1 MHARAGFGW
10 HLCLLNAC
18 AALSRR
24 ELLLRPP
31 AAAGLIA
38 LQPHAAAAAAKAASP
53 QRSSALDA
61 AGYAYALVRA
71 ADGGQVVTLDLDR
84 TNRVRSAVYLY
95 ETRAQADAV
104 RKAVMSARDKN
115 AAPLALAKVPLG
127 EAAALVLAPPAK
139 REGVPG
145 YFCHRLLVE
154 QSRLAAARK
163 ITGISDLGDRFLP
176 LFYVDD
182 CVEIKQCVGCTWLGQ
197 AARNRHRHAIEQA
210 SRRWC
215 GGRRD
220 DSARTPRKILIP
232 TQVDDDTGSRE
243 ASGGVQAFF
252 DPKAAELV
260 RKEATTCSDRRA
272 AACQAYDES
281 GRKRAFT
288 VREADA
294 FVLLRKGG
302 LDELDLV
309 PSTTMAADGSKSD
322 GLVALD
328 DSAPLEVVLELEC
341 DVANSNCVIS
351 KMKR

>member
-1 MHARAGFGW
+1 MRVAL
-10 HLCLLNAC
+10 HLCLWLP
-18 AALSRR
+18 AALALRVPRR
-24 ELLLRPP
+24 TVVLGPP
-31 AAAGLIA
+31 AAALVA
-38 LQPHAAAAAAKAASP
+38 AQPHAAAAAAKKATP
-53 QRSSALDA
+53 TPTPRSAALDA

-71 ADGGQVVTLDLDR
+71 NDGGAVVTLDLDR
-84 TNRVRSAVYLY
+84 TQRVRSAVYLY

-104 RKAVMSARDKN
+104 RKAVMSARPK
-115 AAPLALAKVPLG
+115 AAPLALARVPLG

-163 ITGISDLGDRFLP
+163 ITGISDLGDRFFP
-176 LFYVDD
+176 LFY
-182 CVEIKQCVGCTWLGQ
+182 
-197 AARNRHRHAIEQA
+197 
-210 SRRWC
+210 
-215 GGRRD
+215 
-220 DSARTPRKILIP
+220 
-232 TQVDDDTGSRE
+232 VDDDTGSRE

-272 AACQAYDES
+272 AACSAYDES

-294 FVLLRKGG
+294 FVLLRRGG
-302 LDELDLV
+302 LDEVDLV
-309 PSTTMAADGSKSD
+309 PSALMAADAKGD
-322 GLVALD
+322 FVALD

-351 KMKR
+351 KIKQ

>member
-1 MHARAGFGW
+1 MHVRAGFGW

-38 LQPHAAAAAAKAASP
+38 LQPHAAAAAAKAPSP

-84 TNRVRSAVYLY
+84 TQRVRSAVYLY

-182 CVEIKQCVGCTWLGQ
+182 
-197 AARNRHRHAIEQA
+197 
-210 SRRWC
+210 
-215 GGRRD
+215 
-220 DSARTPRKILIP
+220 
-232 TQVDDDTGSRE
+232 DTGSRE

-272 AACQAYDES
+272 AACEAYDAS

-294 FVLLRKGG
+294 FVLLRRGG
-302 LDELDLV
+302 IDELDLV

>member
-1 MHARAGFGW
+1 MYF
-10 HLCLLNAC
+10 
-18 AALSRR
+18 
-24 ELLLRPP
+24 
-31 AAAGLIA
+31 
-38 LQPHAAAAAAKAASP
+38 
-53 QRSSALDA
+53 
-61 AGYAYALVRA
+61 
-71 ADGGQVVTLDLDR
+71 
-84 TNRVRSAVYLY
+84 Y

-104 RKAVMSARDKN
+104 RKAVMSARPK
-115 AAPLALAKVPLG
+115 AAPLALARVPLG

-182 CVEIKQCVGCTWLGQ
+182 
-197 AARNRHRHAIEQA
+197 
-210 SRRWC
+210 
-215 GGRRD
+215 
-220 DSARTPRKILIP
+220 
-232 TQVDDDTGSRE
+232 DTGSRE

-272 AACQAYDES
+272 ASSSSSSSSSCQAYDES
-281 GRKRAFT
+281 GRKRMFA

-294 FVLLRKGG
+294 FVLLRRGG
-302 LDELDLV
+302 LDEVDLV
-309 PSTTMAADGSKSD
+309 PSATMAADAKGD
-322 GLVALD
+322 FVARD

-351 KMKR
+351 KIKR

>member
-1 MHARAGFGW
+1 MADMHVHAGKW
-10 HLCLLNAC
+10 RHLCLLTAS

-38 LQPHAAAAAAKAASP
+38 LQPHAAAAAAQKAAPST
-53 QRSSALDA
+53 QRSAALDA

-71 ADGGQVVTLDLDR
+71 SDGGAVVTLDLDR
-84 TNRVRSAVYLY
+84 TQRVRSAVYFY

-104 RKAVMSARDKN
+104 RKAVMSARPK

-154 QSRLAAARK
+154 QSRLAAAKK
-163 ITGISDLGDRFLP
+163 ITGISDLGDRFFP
-176 LFYVDD
+176 LFY
-182 CVEIKQCVGCTWLGQ
+182 
-197 AARNRHRHAIEQA
+197 
-210 SRRWC
+210 
-215 GGRRD
+215 
-220 DSARTPRKILIP
+220 
-232 TQVDDDTGSRE
+232 VDDDTGSRE

-272 AACQAYDES
+272 AACDAYDAS
-281 GRKRAFT
+281 GRKRVYT

-294 FVLLRKGG
+294 FVLLRRGG
-302 LDELDLV
+302 LDEVDLV
-309 PSTTMAADGSKSD
+309 ASALMAADAKGEF
-322 GLVALD
+322 VALD

-351 KMKR
+351 KIKR

>member
-1 MHARAGFGW
+1 MFLYAGIW
-10 HLCLLNAC
+10 RHLCFLNAC

-38 LQPHAAAAAAKAASP
+38 LQPHAAAAAAKAPSP

-104 RKAVMSARDKN
+104 RKAVMSARDKK

-182 CVEIKQCVGCTWLGQ
+182 E
-197 AARNRHRHAIEQA
+197 
-210 SRRWC
+210 
-215 GGRRD
+215 
-220 DSARTPRKILIP
+220 
-232 TQVDDDTGSRE
+232 TGSRE

-260 RKEATTCSDRRA
+260 RKEA
-272 AACQAYDES
+272 
-281 GRKRAFT
+281 KRDFT

-294 FVLLRKGG
+294 FVLLRRGG
-302 LDELDLV
+302 LDEVDLV
-309 PSTTMAADGSKSD
+309 PSALMAADAEGD
-322 GLVALD
+322 FVALD

-351 KMKR
+351 KIKR

>member
-1 MHARAGFGW
+1 MHVAL
-10 HLCLLNAC
+10 HCLCFWLPA
-18 AALSRR
+18 AALALAPVPRR
-24 ELLLRPP
+24 SVIQRVVLGPP
-31 AAAGLIA
+31 AAALVA
-38 LQPHAAAAAAKAASP
+38 AQPNAANAAAKKAATP
-53 QRSSALDA
+53 TPTARSAALDA

-71 ADGGQVVTLDLDR
+71 NDGGAVVTLDLDR
-84 TNRVRSAVYLY
+84 TQRVRSAVFFY

-104 RKAVMSARDKN
+104 RKAVMSARPK

-127 EAAALVLAPPAK
+127 EAAALILAPPAK

-145 YFCHRLLVE
+145 YFCHRLLIE
-154 QSRLAAARK
+154 QSRLAAAKK
-163 ITGISDLGDRFLP
+163 ITGISDLGDRFFP
-176 LFYVDD
+176 LFY
-182 CVEIKQCVGCTWLGQ
+182 
-197 AARNRHRHAIEQA
+197 
-210 SRRWC
+210 
-215 GGRRD
+215 
-220 DSARTPRKILIP
+220 
-232 TQVDDDTGSRE
+232 VDDDTGSRE

-272 AACQAYDES
+272 AACSAYDES

-294 FVLLRKGG
+294 FVLLRRGG
-302 LDELDLV
+302 LDEVDLV
-309 PSTTMAADGSKSD
+309 PSALMAADAKGD

-351 KMKR
+351 KIKR

>member
-1 MHARAGFGW
+1 ML
-10 HLCLLNAC
+10 HLCWWLP
-18 AALSRR
+18 AALALRVPRR
-24 ELLLRPP
+24 TVVLGPP
-31 AAAGLIA
+31 AAALVA
-38 LQPHAAAAAAKAASP
+38 AQPHAAAAAAKKATP
-53 QRSSALDA
+53 TPTPRSAALDA

-71 ADGGQVVTLDLDR
+71 NDGGAVVTLDLDR
-84 TNRVRSAVYLY
+84 TQRVRSAVYLY

-104 RKAVMSARDKN
+104 RRAVMSARPK
-115 AAPLALAKVPLG
+115 AAPLALARVPLG

-154 QSRLAAARK
+154 PSRLAAARK
-163 ITGISDLGDRFLP
+163 ITGISDLGDRFFP
-176 LFYVDD
+176 LFY
-182 CVEIKQCVGCTWLGQ
+182 
-197 AARNRHRHAIEQA
+197 
-210 SRRWC
+210 
-215 GGRRD
+215 
-220 DSARTPRKILIP
+220 
-232 TQVDDDTGSRE
+232 VDDDTGSRE

-272 AACQAYDES
+272 AACEAYDAS

-294 FVLLRKGG
+294 FVLLRRGG
-302 LDELDLV
+302 IDELDLV

-351 KMKR
+351 KIKQ

>member
-1 MHARAGFGW
+1 MRVAL
-10 HLCLLNAC
+10 HLCLWLP
-18 AALSRR
+18 AALALRVPRR
-24 ELLLRPP
+24 NVVLGPP
-31 AAAGLIA
+31 AAALVA
-38 LQPHAAAAAAKAASP
+38 TQPYAAVAAAKKATTTPTS
-53 QRSSALDA
+53 RSAALDA

-71 ADGGQVVTLDLDR
+71 SDGGAVVTLDLDR
-84 TNRVRSAVYLY
+84 TQRVRSAVFFY

-104 RKAVMSARDKN
+104 RKAVMSARPKV
-115 AAPLALAKVPLG
+115 PLALARVPLG

-163 ITGISDLGDRFLP
+163 ITGISDLGDRFFP
-176 LFYVDD
+176 LFY
-182 CVEIKQCVGCTWLGQ
+182 
-197 AARNRHRHAIEQA
+197 
-210 SRRWC
+210 
-215 GGRRD
+215 
-220 DSARTPRKILIP
+220 
-232 TQVDDDTGSRE
+232 VDDDTGSRE

-272 AACQAYDES
+272 AACSAYDES

-294 FVLLRKGG
+294 FVLLRRGG
-302 LDELDLV
+302 LDELELV
-309 PSTTMAADGSKSD
+309 PSALMAADAKGD
-322 GLVALD
+322 FIALD

-351 KMKR
+351 KLKR

>member
-1 MHARAGFGW
+1 MHVRVGFSW
-10 HLCLLNAC
+10 HLCLVNAC

-24 ELLLRPP
+24 ELLQRPP
-31 AAAGLIA
+31 AAAAGLIA
-38 LQPHAAAAAAKAASP
+38 LQPHAAAAAAKKATP
-53 QRSSALDA
+53 TPTPRSAALDA

-71 ADGGQVVTLDLDR
+71 NDGGQVVTLDLDR
-84 TNRVRSAVYLY
+84 TQRVRSAVFFY

-104 RKAVMSARDKN
+104 RKAVMAARPKS
-115 AAPLALAKVPLG
+115 APLALARVPLG

-154 QSRLAAARK
+154 SSRLAAAKK
-163 ITGISDLGDRFLP
+163 ITGINDLGDRFFP
-176 LFYVDD
+176 LFY
-182 CVEIKQCVGCTWLGQ
+182 
-197 AARNRHRHAIEQA
+197 
-210 SRRWC
+210 
-215 GGRRD
+215 
-220 DSARTPRKILIP
+220 
-232 TQVDDDTGSRE
+232 VDDDTGSRE

-272 AACQAYDES
+272 AACQQYDES
-281 GRKRAFT
+281 GRKRVFT

-294 FVLLRKGG
+294 FVLLRRGG
-302 LDELDLV
+302 LDEVDLV
-309 PSTTMAADGSKSD
+309 PSALMAADAKGD
-322 GLVALD
+322 FVALD

>member
-1 MHARAGFGW
+1 MHVRAGFGW

-38 LQPHAAAAAAKAASP
+38 LQPHAAAAAAKAPSP

-95 ETRAQADAV
+95 ETRAQAEAV
-104 RKAVMSARDKN
+104 RKAVMSARDKK
-115 AAPLALAKVPLG
+115 AAPLALARVPLG

-154 QSRLAAARK
+154 PSRLAAARK
-163 ITGISDLGDRFLP
+163 ITGISDLGDRFFP
-176 LFYVDD
+176 LFY
-182 CVEIKQCVGCTWLGQ
+182 
-197 AARNRHRHAIEQA
+197 
-210 SRRWC
+210 
-215 GGRRD
+215 
-220 DSARTPRKILIP
+220 
-232 TQVDDDTGSRE
+232 VDDDTGSRE

-260 RKEATTCSDRRA
+260 RKEA
-272 AACQAYDES
+272 
-281 GRKRAFT
+281 KRDFS

-294 FVLLRKGG
+294 FVLLRRGG

-309 PSTTMAADGSKSD
+309 PSATMAADGSKSD

-351 KMKR
+351 KIKR

>member
-1 MHARAGFGW
+1 MRVAL
-10 HLCLLNAC
+10 HLCLLWWLP
-18 AALSRR
+18 AAAIVPRR
-24 ELLLRPP
+24 TVIQRVLAPP
-31 AAAGLIA
+31 AAALVA
-38 LQPHAAAAAAKAASP
+38 AQPVAAAAAKKAATTTP
-53 QRSSALDA
+53 TPRSAALDA

-71 ADGGQVVTLDLDR
+71 SDGGAVVTLDLDR
-84 TNRVRSAVYLY
+84 TQRVRSAVYLY

-104 RKAVMSARDKN
+104 RKAVMSARDKK

-154 QSRLAAARK
+154 QSRLAAAKK
-163 ITGISDLGDRFLP
+163 ITGISDLGDRFFP
-176 LFYVDD
+176 LFY
-182 CVEIKQCVGCTWLGQ
+182 
-197 AARNRHRHAIEQA
+197 
-210 SRRWC
+210 
-215 GGRRD
+215 
-220 DSARTPRKILIP
+220 
-232 TQVDDDTGSRE
+232 VDDDTGSRE

-272 AACQAYDES
+272 AACEAYDES

-294 FVLLRKGG
+294 FVLLRRGG
-302 LDELDLV
+302 LDEVDLV
-309 PSTTMAADGSKSD
+309 PSAQMAADAKGD
-322 GLVALD
+322 FVALD

-341 DVANSNCVIS
+341 DVANSNCEIS

>member
-1 MHARAGFGW
+1 MRVALHY
-10 HLCLLNAC
+10 LCLWLPA
-18 AALSRR
+18 AALALAPVPRR
-24 ELLLRPP
+24 SVIQRVLGPP
-31 AAAGLIA
+31 AAALVVA
-38 LQPHAAAAAAKAASP
+38 QPDAAAAAAP
-53 QRSSALDA
+53 PTPTPRSAALDA

-71 ADGGQVVTLDLDR
+71 NDGGAVVTLDLDR
-84 TNRVRSAVYLY
+84 TQRVRSAVYFY
-95 ETRAQADAV
+95 ETRAQAEAV
-104 RKAVMSARDKN
+104 RKAVMSARPK
-115 AAPLALAKVPLG
+115 AAPLALARVPLG

-154 QSRLAAARK
+154 PSRLAAARK

-176 LFYVDD
+176 LFY
-182 CVEIKQCVGCTWLGQ
+182 
-197 AARNRHRHAIEQA
+197 
-210 SRRWC
+210 
-215 GGRRD
+215 
-220 DSARTPRKILIP
+220 
-232 TQVDDDTGSRE
+232 VDDDTGSRE

-272 AACQAYDES
+272 AACEEHDES

-294 FVLLRKGG
+294 FVLLRRGG

-309 PSTTMAADGSKSD
+309 PSALMAADAKGD
-322 GLVALD
+322 FVARD
-328 DSAPLEVVLELEC
+328 DAAPLEVVLELEC

-351 KMKR
+351 KIKR

>member
-104 RKAVMSARDKN
+104 RKAVMSARDKK

-182 CVEIKQCVGCTWLGQ
+182 
-197 AARNRHRHAIEQA
+197 
-210 SRRWC
+210 
-215 GGRRD
+215 
-220 DSARTPRKILIP
+220 
-232 TQVDDDTGSRE
+232 DTGSRE

-272 AACQAYDES
+272 AACEAYDAS

-294 FVLLRKGG
+294 FVLLRRGG
-302 LDELDLV
+302 IDELDLV

>member
-1 MHARAGFGW
+1 MHDRAGFGW

-38 LQPHAAAAAAKAASP
+38 LQPHAAAAAAKAPSP

-84 TNRVRSAVYLY
+84 TQRVRSAVYLY

-104 RKAVMSARDKN
+104 RKAVMSARDKK
-115 AAPLALAKVPLG
+115 AAPLALARVPLG
-127 EAAALVLAPPAK
+127 EAAALILAPPAK

-154 QSRLAAARK
+154 QSRLAAAKK
-163 ITGISDLGDRFLP
+163 ITGISDLGDRFFP
-176 LFYVDD
+176 LFY
-182 CVEIKQCVGCTWLGQ
+182 
-197 AARNRHRHAIEQA
+197 
-210 SRRWC
+210 
-215 GGRRD
+215 
-220 DSARTPRKILIP
+220 
-232 TQVDDDTGSRE
+232 VDDDTGSRE

-272 AACQAYDES
+272 AACSAYDES

-294 FVLLRKGG
+294 FVLLRRGG

-309 PSTTMAADGSKSD
+309 PSALMAADAKGD
-322 GLVALD
+322 FVALD

-351 KMKR
+351 KIKR

>member
-1 MHARAGFGW
+1 VCYYTLAGYVQTTADMVHYAGIW
-10 HLCLLNAC
+10 RHLCFLNAC

-38 LQPHAAAAAAKAASP
+38 LQPHAAAAAAKAPSP

-104 RKAVMSARDKN
+104 RKAVMSARDKK

-182 CVEIKQCVGCTWLGQ
+182 
-197 AARNRHRHAIEQA
+197 
-210 SRRWC
+210 
-215 GGRRD
+215 
-220 DSARTPRKILIP
+220 
-232 TQVDDDTGSRE
+232 DTGSRE

-272 AACQAYDES
+272 AACEEYDES

-294 FVLLRKGG
+294 FVLLRRGG
-302 LDELDLV
+302 LDEVDLV
-309 PSTTMAADGSKSD
+309 PSATMSADGSKSD

-328 DSAPLEVVLELEC
+328 DAAPLEVVLELEC

-351 KMKR
+351 KINQSTHFC

>member
-1 MHARAGFGW
+1 MRVAL
-10 HLCLLNAC
+10 HLCLWLP
-18 AALSRR
+18 AALALRVPRR
-24 ELLLRPP
+24 SVVLGPP
-31 AAAGLIA
+31 AAALVVS
-38 LQPHAAAAAAKAASP
+38 QPDAAAAAAP
-53 QRSSALDA
+53 PTPTPRSAALDA

-71 ADGGQVVTLDLDR
+71 NDGGQVVTLDLDR
-84 TNRVRSAVYLY
+84 TQRVRTAVYLY

-104 RKAVMSARDKN
+104 RRAVMSARDKK
-115 AAPLALAKVPLG
+115 AAPLALARVPLG

-154 QSRLAAARK
+154 QSRLAAAKR
-163 ITGISDLGDRFLP
+163 ITGISDLGDRFFP
-176 LFYVDD
+176 LFY
-182 CVEIKQCVGCTWLGQ
+182 
-197 AARNRHRHAIEQA
+197 
-210 SRRWC
+210 
-215 GGRRD
+215 
-220 DSARTPRKILIP
+220 
-232 TQVDDDTGSRE
+232 VDDDTGSRE

-252 DPKAAELV
+252 DPKAADLV
-260 RKEATTCSDRRA
+260 RKEATTP
-272 AACQAYDES
+272 
-281 GRKRAFT
+281 KRVFT

-294 FVLLRKGG
+294 FVLLRRGG

-351 KMKR
+351 KIKR

>member
-1 MHARAGFGW
+1 MLLYASRCQRRIRAKTADMVLHAGIWR

-18 AALSRR
+18 VALSRR

-104 RKAVMSARDKN
+104 RKAVMSARDKK
-115 AAPLALAKVPLG
+115 AAPLALARVPLG

-154 QSRLAAARK
+154 QSRLAAAKK

-176 LFYVDD
+176 LFY
-182 CVEIKQCVGCTWLGQ
+182 
-197 AARNRHRHAIEQA
+197 
-210 SRRWC
+210 
-215 GGRRD
+215 
-220 DSARTPRKILIP
+220 
-232 TQVDDDTGSRE
+232 VDDDTGSRE

-260 RKEATTCSDRRA
+260 RKEA
-272 AACQAYDES
+272 
-281 GRKRAFT
+281 KRDFT

-294 FVLLRKGG
+294 FVLLRRGG
-302 LDELDLV
+302 AGHPYWWGSLGRRCCVVDGVLV
-309 PSTTMAADGSKSD
+309 TAGCP
-322 GLVALD
+322 
-328 DSAPLEVVLELEC
+328 
-341 DVANSNCVIS
+341 
-351 KMKR
+351 

>member
-1 MHARAGFGW
+1 MHVRAGFGW

-84 TNRVRSAVYLY
+84 TQRVRSAVYLY

-154 QSRLAAARK
+154 QSRLAAAKK
-163 ITGISDLGDRFLP
+163 ITGISDLGDRFFP
-176 LFYVDD
+176 LFY
-182 CVEIKQCVGCTWLGQ
+182 
-197 AARNRHRHAIEQA
+197 
-210 SRRWC
+210 
-215 GGRRD
+215 
-220 DSARTPRKILIP
+220 
-232 TQVDDDTGSRE
+232 VDDDTGSRE

-272 AACQAYDES
+272 AACQA
-281 GRKRAFT
+281 FT

-294 FVLLRKGG
+294 FVLLRRGG

-309 PSTTMAADGSKSD
+309 PSALMAADAKGD
-322 GLVALD
+322 FVARD

-351 KMKR
+351 KLKR

>member
-1 MHARAGFGW
+1 MRVALHYF
-10 HLCLLNAC
+10 CLRLPA
-18 AALSRR
+18 AALALAPVPRR
-24 ELLLRPP
+24 SVIQRVLGPP
-31 AAAGLIA
+31 AAALVA
-38 LQPHAAAAAAKAASP
+38 AKPHSAAAAQKAAP
-53 QRSSALDA
+53 PTPTPRSAALDA

-71 ADGGQVVTLDLDR
+71 SDGGAVVTLDLDR
-84 TNRVRSAVYLY
+84 TQRVRSAVYLY

-104 RKAVMSARDKN
+104 RKAVMSARDKK
-115 AAPLALAKVPLG
+115 AAPLALARVPLG

-154 QSRLAAARK
+154 QSRLAAAKK
-163 ITGISDLGDRFLP
+163 ITGISDLGDRFFP
-176 LFYVDD
+176 LFY
-182 CVEIKQCVGCTWLGQ
+182 
-197 AARNRHRHAIEQA
+197 
-210 SRRWC
+210 
-215 GGRRD
+215 
-220 DSARTPRKILIP
+220 
-232 TQVDDDTGSRE
+232 VDDDTGSRE

-272 AACQAYDES
+272 AACEAYDES

-294 FVLLRKGG
+294 FVLLRRGG
-302 LDELDLV
+302 LDEVDLV
-309 PSTTMAADGSKSD
+309 PSATMAADARGD
-322 GLVALD
+322 FVARD

-351 KMKR
+351 KLKR

>member
-24 ELLLRPP
+24 ELLHAPP
-31 AAAGLIA
+31 AAAAGLIV
-38 LQPHAAAAAAKAASP
+38 QPHAAAAAAKAPSP

-145 YFCHRLLVE
+145 YFCHRLLIE
-154 QSRLAAARK
+154 PSRLAAARK
-163 ITGISDLGDRFLP
+163 ITGISDLGDRFFP
-176 LFYVDD
+176 LFY
-182 CVEIKQCVGCTWLGQ
+182 
-197 AARNRHRHAIEQA
+197 
-210 SRRWC
+210 
-215 GGRRD
+215 
-220 DSARTPRKILIP
+220 
-232 TQVDDDTGSRE
+232 VDDDTGSRE

-272 AACQAYDES
+272 AACQA
-281 GRKRAFT
+281 FT

-294 FVLLRKGG
+294 FVLLRRGG

-351 KMKR
+351 KIKR

>member
-1 MHARAGFGW
+1 MRVALHS
-10 HLCLLNAC
+10 CLWRLPA
-18 AALSRR
+18 AALALAPVPRR
-24 ELLLRPP
+24 SVIQRVLGPP
-31 AAAGLIA
+31 AATLVVA
-38 LQPHAAAAAAKAASP
+38 QPAATAAAAP
-53 QRSSALDA
+53 PTPTPRSAALDA

-71 ADGGQVVTLDLDR
+71 NDGGAVVTLDLDR
-84 TNRVRSAVYLY
+84 TQRVRSAVYFY
-95 ETRAQADAV
+95 ETRAQAEAV
-104 RKAVMSARDKN
+104 RKAVMSARPK
-115 AAPLALAKVPLG
+115 AAPLALARVPLG

-182 CVEIKQCVGCTWLGQ
+182 
-197 AARNRHRHAIEQA
+197 
-210 SRRWC
+210 
-215 GGRRD
+215 
-220 DSARTPRKILIP
+220 
-232 TQVDDDTGSRE
+232 DTGSRE

-260 RKEATTCSDRRA
+260 RKEA
-272 AACQAYDES
+272 
-281 GRKRAFT
+281 KRDFT

-294 FVLLRKGG
+294 FVLLRRGG

-309 PSTTMAADGSKSD
+309 PSATMAADAKGD
-322 GLVALD
+322 FVARD
-328 DSAPLEVVLELEC
+328 DAAPLEVVLELEC

-351 KMKR
+351 KIKR